1 MLRFT
6 AYIEYLL
13 MTRHY
18 CYVPGHGA
26 YMLSDEVSV
35 ADSVPSIGPGSR
47 RFQQLAAPSRT
58 VRFSPLH
65 SHDDG
70 VLANLLMEAEGMTY
84 DEACRYIA
92 RQAPLLTD
100 DFVQQACAD
109 TDTENFGF
117 ASLQVET
124 WHDIEARLTPAAPVA
139 AASDEP
145 KASDRDAITIPRVWL
160 QRAAMVALVIIF
172 FFTNF
177 IGLHN
182 GDAQLASVID
192 VQALQ
197 RNAQMLNSLSA
208 AYDEDEDEDVSHDV
222 VLADANVTTS
232 SATPVAPVPVVT
244 TASAAGKQYYI
255 IIASSRS
262 ESEAMAV
269 CRRYADQEGFERI
282 GILAKDN
289 LFRVYTAVF
298 DQQASAIQ
306 YLRQLRQLNPR
317 FEKSW
322 MLPLE
327 GDKSLSYIIK
337 DIYNDNQLSMEL
349 SHPNPRTERDQG

>member
-26 YMLSDEVSV
+26 YMLSDEVAATDEV
-35 ADSVPSIGPGSR
+35 QSIGPGSR
-47 RFQQLAAPSRT
+47 RYQHLSAPRRM

-70 VLANLLMEAEGMTY
+70 ILANLLMEAEGMTY

-92 RQAPLLTD
+92 RQVPQLSD
-100 DFVQQACAD
+100 DFVSQACAD
-109 TDTENFGF
+109 TDTENYGF
-117 ASLQVET
+117 APLQVET
-124 WHDIEARLTPAAPVA
+124 WHDIEARLNPAAVEVTA
-139 AASDEP
+139 DAP
-145 KASDRDAITIPRVWL
+145 KPAVHDGIVIPRVWL
-160 QRAAMVALVIIF
+160 QRAAMIALVVVF
-172 FFTNF
+172 FFSNF

-182 GDAQLASVID
+182 GDAQLASIID
-192 VQALQ
+192 VASLQ
-197 RNAQMLNSLSA
+197 RNAQLLNSLSA
-208 AYDEDEDEDVSHDV
+208 IYDDTEDDEDDEDIVTDAPV
-222 VLADANVTTS
+222 VTA
-232 SATPVAPVPVVT
+232 VAPAPVVT
-244 TASAAGKQYYI
+244 TASASGKQYYI

-262 ESEAMAV
+262 EAEAMAV
-269 CRRYADQEGFERI
+269 CRRYAEQEGFERI

-289 LFRVYTAVF
+289 LFRVYTAIF
-298 DQQASAIQ
+298 DQQAPAVQ
-306 YLRQLRQLNPR
+306 YLRELRQLSPR

-349 SHPNPRTERDQG
+349 SHPNQRTERDQG